1 MRKLIAVILVLMLSA
16 AAMAESDIFS
26 MDTDEL
32 VQLRDLIN
40 LELASRTQTEGAY
53 ASWDT
58 TKAHVDLLDMKRGI
72 TDDGLPGLSM
82 LFTYTNNSEET
93 DTFRTN
99 HWVKVYQNGV
109 ECDTT
114 IRLDGE
120 LVKNESWG
128 KSVQPGATLKEMYWF
143 FVIPEDTDTVD
154 VEIVDRA
161 SSSKSAGVFT
171 VVLPD

>member
-58 TKAHVDLLDMKRGI
+58 TTAHVELHSMERGLDK
-72 TDDGLPGLSM
+72 DGQPVISLV
-82 LFTYTNNSEET
+82 FAYTNTT
-93 DTFRTN
+93 DQTDNFREN

-109 ECDTT
+109 ECDRT
-114 IRLDGE
+114 IYMDDQ
-120 LVKNESWG
+120 LVNTDNWSKN
-128 KSVQPGATLKEMYWF
+128 VQPGATLKEMRWF
-143 FVIPEDTDTVD
+143 FVIPEDTDTID
-154 VEIVDRA
+154 VEIEDRA
-161 SSSKSAGVFT
+161 GSFKSAGVFT